1 MTLIIINLQL
11 LVTNWIR
18 ELGTLAINVNWLY
31 KKYVCPMKRTCV
43 YDINQHQINGYFP
56 ANRIRKPGT
65 YRESVKYFE
74 SECNEKSQKS

>member
-1 MTLIIINLQL
+1 
-11 LVTNWIR
+11 
-18 ELGTLAINVNWLY
+18 
-31 KKYVCPMKRTCV
+31 MKRTCV

-56 ANRIRKPGT
+56 ANRIRKAGT